1 MAREVKPLYVGT
13 FIVICTFLLIISVF
27 WIGFSKFFEKHKT
40 YVTYFN
46 ESVKGLQKDA
56 IVNYRGVPVGRVG
69 KVDIAPNG
77 RLVEVI
83 LYLKPDFPVDDSL
96 VIRLREQGITGL
108 RFLEI
113 DTAPEDVEALTP
125 KIDFVPPYPVIKSYP
140 SEITALKRAAE
151 QLYTK
156 IISLDLE
163 TLVKEWQLTAIQIRK
178 YLSEADI
185 SQSINLLKTNL
196 NNLKTITTNVANAV
210 KNHGL
215 ENILEKT
222 SNTIESINHT
232 ISSFD
237 TTQLNKAIEEMNSLL
252 NNLNLSL
259 KNFDNNTTSISIRL
273 DKALSEMEEM
283 LRTMKNQ
290 PGRLWLRPENKEPFE
305 TEREAND

>member
-13 FIVICTFLLIISVF
+13 FIVVCTFLLIISVF
-27 WIGFSKFFEKHKT
+27 WIGFSRFFEKHKT

-96 VIRLREQGITGL
+96 VVRLREQGITGL

-113 DTAPEDVEALTP
+113 DTAPEDVETLTP
-125 KIDFVPPYPVIKSYP
+125 KIDFTPPYPVIKSYP

-163 TLVKEWQLTAIQIRK
+163 TLVKEWKLTAIQIRK
-178 YLSEADI
+178 FLSEADI
-185 SQSINLLKTNL
+185 SQTINLLETNL
-196 NNLKTITTNVANAV
+196 NNLQVITSDVANAI
-210 KNHGL
+210 KDHSFK
-215 ENILEKT
+215 NILVKT
-222 SNTIESINHT
+222 NNTIDSINRT
-232 ISSFD
+232 VSSLD
-237 TTQLNKAIEEMNSLL
+237 TNELNKAIEETNLLL

-259 KNFDNNTTSISIRL
+259 NSLDNNITLISNRL
-273 DKALSEMEEM
+273 NRVLSEMEEM
-283 LRTMKNQ
+283 LRSMKNQ
-290 PGRLWLRPENKEPFE
+290 PGRLWLRPENREPFDME
-305 TEREAND
+305 HSTND